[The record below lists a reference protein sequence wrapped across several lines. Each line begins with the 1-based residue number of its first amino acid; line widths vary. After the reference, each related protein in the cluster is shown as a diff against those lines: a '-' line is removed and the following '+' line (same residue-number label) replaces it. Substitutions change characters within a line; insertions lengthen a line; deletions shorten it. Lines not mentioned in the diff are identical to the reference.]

1 MELSKALDSCY
12 IAAYRIVEGLP
23 KADVVATF
31 LLILALSGYVVDIA
45 VTLNMMGLLPIF
57 GVNEQ
62 TLFLMGCLL
71 CGMVGFDFLSRAQKL
86 INDRNLR
93 SSKYQAFR
101 YAFFFTP
108 VATLIMLIFSSV
120 TYGIRLK

>member
-1 MELSKALDSCY
+1 MELGKALDSCY

-31 LLILALSGYVVDIA
+31 LLILALSGYVVDMA
-45 VTLNMMGLLPIF
+45 VTLNMMGLLPIL

-62 TLFLMGCLL
+62 TLLFMGCLL

-86 INDRNLR
+86 INDTNLK
-93 SSKYQAFR
+93 SSKYQSFR

-108 VATLIMLIFSSV
+108 VATLIMLIFSSM